1 MESRELYHLLFE
13 NSNSIMLLINPDTG
27 DILDANRVA
36 ASYYGYTK
44 DALLSMRIHDINI
57 LSQDQINEEMSLA
70 KAEKRSYFDF
80 VHRLASGECR
90 EVEVHSA
97 PICTESGKLL
107 FSIIHDASDK
117 RYQKLMYDTLFFYS
131 PYAVAVL
138 DSEQNVIKIN
148 KNFTGLF
155 HYTEEELVGKSLS
168 SIVASVENMNQIDQN
183 VKMIYE
189 GLVVKQEGKR
199 KRKDGKL
206 IEVEILCYP
215 VLHHHEII
223 GVYIIYIDISKRIE
237 YEEQLLLFK
246 QILKNNTEGVVITDS
261 LGNITWI
268 NNAFRAITGYL
279 PGEAIGKTMAL
290 LKSGVQS
297 QTYYHDM
304 WKQLL
309 EYGFWQGEI
318 CNKRKNGDLYSEW
331 LTIKSIRSNSSTSE
345 HYVGIFKD
353 LSEKQR
359 IDRRMIELQQ
369 RDSLTGLYNRNYCIN
384 RMDTLIEQSK
394 TDHAS
399 FAVLYLNI
407 SGLKDIN
414 NSLGHHY
421 GDELLIELSRRLLLQ
436 IDSDDLL
443 YRFSDDVF
451 IILYPN
457 CSNRTELD
465 IFIGSTLEKVR
476 KPYMID
482 NSILY
487 ISASIGICCYPEHGK
502 NSGILIQHADIAMN
516 KAKNLSG
523 ENVCYYSC
531 EMSEEYERKFT
542 IANYLTRA
550 VSNQEFHLCYQPIY
564 CLSRKNTLVG
574 AEALLRWS
582 NPALGDI
589 GPDEFI
595 SLAER
600 TGHILII
607 GEWVLEQVC
616 RSIWLWQRK
625 SYPSVP
631 ISVNISVK
639 QLEQN
644 DFCQKVIRTL
654 KKYELEASCIELE
667 ITESVSSGDVITI
680 VNNLSGLKKAGIKIS
695 MDDFGT
701 GFSSLGQIERFE
713 LDKLKIDKVFIRDI
727 VSTLRKQNLVKSII
741 AMAKGLDLTVVAEGI
756 ETTEQLN
763 YLKEYGC
770 HMGQGYLLSRPLLQK
785 DFERILQGDDTGL
798 S

>member
-1 MESRELYHLLFE
+1 MVSRELYHLLFE

-27 DILDANRVA
+27 DILDANRAA
-36 ASYYGYTK
+36 ASYYGYSK
-44 DALLSMRIHDINI
+44 DALLSMRIHDMNI
-57 LSQDQINEEMSLA
+57 LNQEQINDEMSLA
-70 KAEKRSYFDF
+70 KAEKRGYFDF
-80 VHRLASGECR
+80 IHRLANGECR

-97 PICTESGKLL
+97 PIDTEDGKLL

-117 RYQKLMYDTLFFYS
+117 KYQKLMYDTLFIYS

-138 DSEQNVIKIN
+138 DSEQNVTKIN
-148 KNFTGLF
+148 ENFTALF
-155 HYTEEELVGKSLS
+155 HYTEEELIGKSLS
-168 SIVASVENMNQIDQN
+168 HIVASAENINQIDQN
-183 VKMIYE
+183 VRMIYE
-189 GLVVKQEGKR
+189 GLEVKQEGKR

-215 VLHHHEII
+215 VLHHHEIL
-223 GVYIIYIDISKRIE
+223 GAYIIYIDISKKIE

-246 QILKNNTEGVVITDS
+246 QILENNTEGVVITDS
-261 LGNITWI
+261 QGGIKWI
-268 NNAFRAITGYL
+268 NNAFRTITGYL
-279 PGEAIGKTMAL
+279 PGEVIGNTMAL
-290 LKSGVQS
+290 LKSGIQPEAF
-297 QTYYHDM
+297 YRDL

-309 EYGFWQGEI
+309 EHGFWQGEI

-331 LTIKSIRSNSSTSE
+331 LTIKSIRNNNSSVE

-369 RDSLTGLYNRNYCIN
+369 RDSLTGLYNRNYCID
-384 RMDTLIEQSK
+384 RMDSLIEQSRAEH
-394 TDHAS
+394 TS
-399 FAVLYLNI
+399 FAVLYLYI

-421 GDELLIELSRRLLLQ
+421 GDELLIELSRRLQVQ
-436 IDSDDLL
+436 IDTEELL

-457 CSNRTELD
+457 CCNRTELD
-465 IFIGSTLEKVR
+465 LFIGRTLDKIR
-476 KPYMID
+476 KPYRID

-487 ISASIGICCYPEHGK
+487 ITANLGICCYPEHGK
-502 NSGILIQHADIAMN
+502 NSGILVQHADVAMN
-516 KAKNLSG
+516 KARNLPG
-523 ENVCYYSC
+523 ENICYYSRD
-531 EMSEEYERKFT
+531 MSEEFERRFI

-564 CLSRKNTLVG
+564 CLNRENTLVG
-574 AEALLRWS
+574 AEALLRWNNS
-582 NPALGDI
+582 TLGDI

-595 SLAER
+595 GLAER

-607 GEWVLEQVC
+607 GDWVLEQVC
-616 RSIWLWQRK
+616 RSIWLWRRK
-625 SYPSVP
+625 AYPSVP

-639 QLEQN
+639 QLEQS
-644 DFCQKVIRTL
+644 DFHQKVIRTL
-654 KKYELEASCIELE
+654 KKYELEAACIELE
-667 ITESVSSGDVITI
+667 ITESVSSGDVVTI
-680 VNNLSGLKKAGIKIS
+680 VNNLGELKKAGIKIS

-727 VSTLRKQNLVKSII
+727 VSTIRKQNLVKSII

-756 ETTEQLN
+756 ETAEQLN

-770 HMGQGYLLSRPLLQK
+770 HMGQGYLLSRPLLQN
-785 DFERILQGDDTGL
+785 DFERILQRDADGL
-798 S
+798 N